1 MTLVNSLGN
10 IKGFAERK
18 RNAPRC
24 VKIPKTDNVN
34 RVNFIFKLH
43 HK

>member
-1 MTLVNSLGN
+1 MTLVNSLGT
-10 IKGFAERK
+10 IKLFAERK
-18 RNAPRC
+18 TNAPSC
-24 VKIPKTDNVN
+24 VKISKTDNVN